1 MNRYVVSTDPTST
14 MNITGL
20 RIIVRGF
27 SFLNE
32 SNDADLTI
40 AGSKIDF
47 EPVPWYVPSEHG
59 ARGRVA
65 VLQS

>member
-1 MNRYVVSTDPTST
+1 

-27 SFLNE
+27 SFLIA
-32 SNDADLTI
+32 STVAVLTI

-47 EPVPWYVPSEHG
+47 EPGGLAAHLRRALCG
-59 ARGRVA
+59 
-65 VLQS
+65 